1 MTTSIPGLDKP
12 LTLEEVELINENV
25 RQLLRV
31 IAGLCDYVANTADRD
46 RPPPV
51 CFLEGFHVLQSFKST
66 ADALEVI
73 DKAKNK

>member
-31 IAGLCDYVANTADRD
+31 IAGLCDYVANTADHD
-46 RPPPV
+46 QPPPL
-51 CFLEGFHVLQSFKST
+51 CFLEGFHVMQLFKST